1 MSPALAGGLST
12 TEPPGKPHLV
22 VWKIPWRRAWQPTPV
37 VLPEK
42 PMERGAWQ
50 AKVHGVAEESDDL
63 ETKKQI
69 TIL

>member
-1 MSPALAGGLST
+1 MSPALADGLST
-12 TEPPGKPHLV
+12 TEPPGNHHLV

>member
-22 VWKIPWRRAWQPTPV
+22 VRKIPWRRARQPTPV

-42 PMERGAWQ
+42 PRQRGAWR
-50 AKVHGVAEESDDL
+50 AKVHGVAKESDDL
-63 ETKKQI
+63 ETKQQI